1 MAESKTPSHKGLCC
15 KEFSHEE
22 FHCKKSGYK
31 ALSSK
36 KEIRSQIQAL
46 RAELVKPEHA
56 AEKAAMDE
64 KIREAVLQLLHTLKA
79 EECIPQMVYCY
90 ASFGGEVDTF
100 GLMDALWQQG
110 FSLAL
115 PRVTGNCMDFYL
127 VEGKND
133 LVPGFRNI
141 LEPAAHCKAAH
152 CPESVVIT
160 PGAAFT
166 RAGDRMGYGGGFYDR
181 FFSEEP
187 EHRKVAV
194 CYPFQIFSELPTEE
208 HDRQMDDIIT
218 GEG

>member
-15 KEFSHEE
+15 KELSHEE
-22 FHCKKSGYK
+22 PVHQTLG
-31 ALSSK
+31 SK
-36 KEIRSQIQAL
+36 KEIRSQIRAL

-79 EECIPQMVYCY
+79 EESIPQTVYCY

-115 PRVTGNCMDFYL
+115 PRVTRNRMDFYL
-127 VEGKND
+127 VEGRND

-141 LEPAAHCKAAH
+141 PEPAEHCKAAH

-160 PGAAFT
+160 PGTAFT